1 MNQSNNLPL
10 LLKRKHLL
18 REFGLSDSLYY
29 ALLQSG
35 ELPTITL
42 NGRKYIHRDKF
53 LELINSTSIINKGD
67 INYGKTNEISNI

>member
-1 MNQSNNLPL
+1 MNQSNDLPL

-53 LELINSTSIINKGD
+53 LELINNISYSTDRERDYEEDKVCPI
-67 INYGKTNEISNI
+67 

>member
-53 LELINSTSIINKGD
+53 LELINN
-67 INYGKTNEISNI
+67 ISYSADRERDYEEDKISPV

>member
-1 MNQSNNLPL
+1 MNQTNELPL

-42 NGRKYIHRDKF
+42 NGRKYIHRDQF
-53 LELINSTSIINKGD
+53 LNLINATSLSTD
-67 INYGKTNEISNI
+67 REINYEEDKIRPL

>member
-1 MNQSNNLPL
+1 MNQSNDLPL

-29 ALLQSG
+29 TLLESG

-42 NGRKYIHRDKF
+42 NGQKYIHRDKF
-53 LELINSTSIINKGD
+53 LELLNNISYLPKGEKDYEEDKISTI
-67 INYGKTNEISNI
+67 

>member
-1 MNQSNNLPL
+1 MKQSNQLPI

-53 LELINSTSIINKGD
+53 LELLNN
-67 INYGKTNEISNI
+67 ISYSPNGEQDYEKDKICPV

>member
-1 MNQSNNLPL
+1 MNQSNDLPL
-10 LLKRKHLL
+10 LLKRKHLI

-53 LELINSTSIINKGD
+53 LELINNISYSTDRERDYEEDKIGPV
-67 INYGKTNEISNI
+67 

>member
-1 MNQSNNLPL
+1 MNQSNELPL

-42 NGRKYIHRDKF
+42 NGRKYIHRDQF
-53 LELINSTSIINKGD
+53 LNLINATSHSTD
-67 INYGKTNEISNI
+67 REINYEEDKIRPL

>member
-1 MNQSNNLPL
+1 MNQSNDLPL
-10 LLKRKHLL
+10 LLKRKHLI

-53 LELINSTSIINKGD
+53 LELINNISYSTEGER
-67 INYGKTNEISNI
+67 NYEEDKICPV